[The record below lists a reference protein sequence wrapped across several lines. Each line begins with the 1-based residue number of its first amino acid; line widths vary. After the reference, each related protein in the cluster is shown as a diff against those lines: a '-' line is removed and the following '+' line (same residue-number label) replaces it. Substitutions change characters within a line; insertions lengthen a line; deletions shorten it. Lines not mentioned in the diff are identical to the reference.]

1 MNTNI
6 LIEKKEE
13 QKTENKELTLPSKI
27 IRAFARSNNNCLR
40 ALECLEHNS
49 TFRRSYGLNSLLS
62 YSKWIT
68 DLIHYQRGWLTKWR
82 LTQ

>member
-27 IRAFARSNNNCLR
+27 IRALSRSNNNCLR

-49 TFRRSYGLNSLLS
+49 TFRRSMG
-62 YSKWIT
+62 
-68 DLIHYQRGWLTKWR
+68 
-82 LTQ
+82 